1 MAIKSQVDFVHSTKK
16 ERLDYLIKVK
26 ELKAQGEQI
35 NQTLKS
41 SRVEIIDDIV
51 KEKRDKR
58 SINKC
63 IKNIKENRQIE
74 QNECRKQNS
83 ISKKLEDISKSGF
96 DPVNNFIQ
104 ANQFIRNQE
113 DEKYGIKYDEA

>member
-1 MAIKSQVDFVHSTKK
+1 M
-16 ERLDYLIKVK
+16 
-26 ELKAQGEQI
+26 EL
-35 NQTLKS
+35 
-41 SRVEIIDDIV
+41 
-51 KEKRDKR
+51 R

>member
-1 MAIKSQVDFVHSTKK
+1 MC
-16 ERLDYLIKVK
+16 LLIKVK